1 MDFVQALHCMKTQH
15 KTIDEYIESFPADIQ
30 IILKKIRETIRK
42 AAPVAIKTISY
53 QMPAFKLN
61 GNLVLWFAPFKNH
74 VGFYPLPSGIEAFK
88 VEVSPYVAGKV
99 TLQFPLDK
107 PIPYDLIKKIVTFR
121 AKENLE
127 KLKKYN
133 IGRV

>member
-1 MDFVQALHCMKTQH
+1 MWKDLVTEMGTQY
-15 KTIDEYIESFPADIQ
+15 KTIDEYTKSFPDDIQ
-30 IILKKIRETIRK
+30 IILKKIRQTIRK
-42 AAPVAIKTISY
+42 AAPEATETISY

-61 GNLVLWFAPFKNH
+61 GNLVWFAAFKNH
-74 VGFYPLPSGIEAFK
+74 IGFYPLPSGIEAFK

-107 PIPYDLIKKIVTFR
+107 RIPYDLIKKIVTFR

>member
-74 VGFYPLPSGIEAFK
+74 IGFYPLPSGIEAFK
-88 VEVSPYVAGKV
+88 VEVSPYVAG
-99 TLQFPLDK
+99 T
-107 PIPYDLIKKIVTFR
+107 
-121 AKENLE
+121 E
-127 KLKKYN
+127 
-133 IGRV
+133 